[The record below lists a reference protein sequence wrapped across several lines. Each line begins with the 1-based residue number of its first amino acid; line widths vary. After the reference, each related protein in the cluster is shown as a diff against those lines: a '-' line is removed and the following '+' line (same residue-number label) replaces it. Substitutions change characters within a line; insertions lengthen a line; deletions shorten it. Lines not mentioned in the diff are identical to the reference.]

1 MNDRL
6 RGKVA
11 IITGAAGG
19 LGRECAQVLAM
30 QGAQV
35 VVADIDGD
43 KADAVAAGIVNDGGQ
58 AIAVRVDVTSED
70 QVRAMADAA
79 VQAFGRIDVLYN
91 NAALLTVEQRSLD
104 RDVCNM
110 DGDAWDRA
118 MAVNLKG
125 AMLCSKHTIPVMLKG
140 GGGSLIHAASG
151 LGAQGDITLTAYAAS
166 KAGLMMLS
174 KSIAAQYG
182 KQGIRSNA
190 VQIGLVLA
198 ENAEHTMPDELKTII
213 LDQHLTPTLG
223 QPRNIADVV
232 AFLASDES
240 AFITG
245 HTLVV
250 DGGFSSHTPSMVA
263 MKAFFAKQGSDR
275 L

>member
-1 MNDRL
+1 MKDRL

-11 IITGAAGG
+11 IITGAASG
-19 LGRECAQVLAM
+19 LGKACAHLLAM
-30 QGAQV
+30 QGASV

-43 KADAVAAGIVNDGGQ
+43 KASSVAAGIVDEGGQ
-58 AIAVRVDVTSED
+58 CIAVRVDVTSED
-70 QVRAMADAA
+70 QVRAMVAGA

-263 MKAFFAKQGSDR
+263 MKAFFEKQGSYR